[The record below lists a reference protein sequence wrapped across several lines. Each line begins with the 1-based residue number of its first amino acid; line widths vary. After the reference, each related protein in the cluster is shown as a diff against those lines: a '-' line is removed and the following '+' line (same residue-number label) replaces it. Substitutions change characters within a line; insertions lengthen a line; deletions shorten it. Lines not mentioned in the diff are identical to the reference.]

1 MKKKRIRV
9 SESLC
14 TLVKIWKIMRL
25 SLFFV
30 LFFMAQSWAVDSYS
44 QQTRLTLNLKNVKVI
59 DVLNQIENETDYFFL
74 FNQKLVDVDR
84 VVDIEVRQEKIEN
97 ILSRLF
103 EGTNVDY
110 VVKDRQIVLTTGQM
124 QANALVVMQQK
135 RPVTGKITDSD
146 NQPLPGVTVVVKGT
160 TNGTISDA
168 DGNFDLSGV
177 PGDATLVFSFVG
189 MRTQEVEIAGRSS
202 FHISMLEETI
212 GLEEVVAVGYG
223 VQKKETVTGSVATVK
238 GDELVKSPSMNL
250 SNAIAGRMSGVVT
263 MQSSGEPGYDG
274 STIRIRGSNT
284 LGNNDPLVVI
294 DGVAARAGGLE
305 RLDPADIES
314 MSVLKDASA
323 AIYGA
328 RAANGVILITTKHGK
343 IGKPTISYSFNK
355 GWSQPTVYP
364 DMADAAQY
372 ATMMNELEYNSVM
385 KNPQTN
391 PDYNIDDHYKP
402 RYSDEEIQM
411 FRDGSDPWGHP
422 NTDWYD
428 AVFKN
433 WSPLSHHSLQLEGG
447 AEKVKYFAT
456 LGYKNEEAYYENSA
470 TGYKQYNGRI
480 NLDTEISPYI
490 HSTVDVAVRTENR
503 NFPMR
508 SAGDIFRFVARGRPT
523 DPAFWPN
530 GLPGPDQEY
539 GDNPVVTT
547 TDATGYDR
555 DRRYYV
561 QTNAKVEITQPWIK
575 GLKFT
580 GSVAWDKY
588 IKHEKKFIKPWYLY
602 TWDGKT
608 YEEDGVTPKLEKG
621 LRGPNIDQP
630 QLTMSSEDQTNELW
644 RGILSYDKK
653 LGDHT
658 FNILAGAEKETS
670 ENEYFDAMRKYYLS
684 DAVQTLSA
692 GGDKEKTN
700 SGTAWE
706 RARMSYF
713 GRVSYNYQE
722 TYLAEFLWRC
732 DGSYMFPKGDR
743 FGFFP
748 GILLGYR
755 ISNEKFW
762 KEHIHFMDYL
772 KIRASWG
779 KMGNDQIWY
788 DDKLQE
794 YQYLSTY
801 YYEWGYVVGGE
812 DVKGLRIGRFPNPNI
827 TWEEANNYNIGLEGR
842 ILNKLSFELEGF
854 YNKRSKILWRR
865 NASVPQTTGLTLPAE
880 NIGKV
885 DNRGFDFKFDWNDKI
900 GRDLI
905 YSVSV
910 NGGYAKNKIK
920 YWDEA
925 PGAPEWQ
932 KSTGHP
938 METSLYYIYD
948 GVFKDW
954 NEINDPERPVYDIT
968 NDDGLRPGDMKF
980 KDLDGDD
987 KITADDQ
994 KRFDKNRQP
1003 TLTGGVNLF
1012 VQYKGFDLTLLFQG
1026 ATGSWG
1032 RFFTESGTIGNYTKD
1047 FAKHHWTAAN
1057 PSSTDPRA
1065 FDRNG
1070 EYWGGGNAANN
1081 TYWMQKT
1088 NYLRLKN
1095 FEIGY
1100 SLPKSL
1106 LAPTGISN
1114 FRIYANG
1121 LNLFTITPAKDV
1133 DPESTSDS
1141 GQYYPQARVVNFGFS
1156 LTF

>member
-1 MKKKRIRV
+1 MKHNDLKRMPFRGIF
-9 SESLC
+9 
-14 TLVKIWKIMRL
+14 I
-25 SLFFV
+25 FV
-30 LFFMAQSWAVDSYS
+30 LLSVMPGLTGLCAGRPLPGQTVAQQPVRTISGTV
-44 QQTRLTLNLKNVKVI
+44 
-59 DVLNQIENETDYFFL
+59 TDM
-74 FNQKLVDVDR
+74 
-84 VVDIEVRQEKIEN
+84 
-97 ILSRLF
+97 
-103 EGTNVDY
+103 
-110 VVKDRQIVLTTGQM
+110 TG
-124 QANALVVMQQK
+124 
-135 RPVTGKITDSD
+135 
-146 NQPLPGVTVVVKGT
+146 QPLPGVSIVVKGT
-160 TNGTISDA
+160 TIGTITGT
-168 DGNFDLSGV
+168 DGQYQLTKV
-177 PGDATLVFSFVG
+177 PDKATLVFSFVG
-189 MRTQEVEIAGRSS
+189 MRSREITVAGKSN
-202 FHISMLEETI
+202 IDVQMEESTVGI
-212 GLEEVVAVGYG
+212 EEIVAVGYG
-223 VQKKETVTGSVATVK
+223 IQKKETVTGSVATVK
-238 GDELVKSPSMNL
+238 GEELIKSPAMNL
-250 SNAIAGRMSGVVT
+250 SNTLAGRMSGVVT

-284 LGNNDPLVVI
+284 LGDNDPLVVI
-294 DGVAARAGGLE
+294 DGVADRAGGLE
-305 RLDPADIES
+305 RLNPADIKTI
-314 MSVLKDASA
+314 SVLKDASA

-328 RAANGVILITTKHGK
+328 RAANGVILVTTRHGK
-343 IGKPTISYSFNK
+343 TGKPSVTYSFNQ
-355 GWSQPTVYP
+355 GWSQPSVYP

-372 ATMMNELEYNSVM
+372 ATMMNELEYNSAM
-385 KNPQTN
+385 KNPKTN
-391 PDYNIDDHYKP
+391 PDYNISDYYKP
-402 RYSDEEIQM
+402 KYSDEDIQM

-428 AVFKN
+428 AVFRD

-447 AEKVKYFAT
+447 TDKVKYFST
-456 LGYKNEEAYYENSA
+456 LGYKNEDAYYKNSA
-470 TGYKQYNGRI
+470 TGYKQYNGRM

-490 HSTVDVAVRTENR
+490 HSTLDVVFRREDR
-503 NFPMR
+503 NYPMR
-508 SAGDIFRFVARGRPT
+508 SASDIFRSISRSRPT

-547 TDATGYDR
+547 TDATGYDH
-555 DRRYYV
+555 DKRYYLQSNV
-561 QTNAKVEITQPWIK
+561 KVEITQPWIK

-608 YEEDGVTPKLEKG
+608 YEEDGVTPRLEKG
-621 LRGPNIDQP
+621 LRGPNIDKP
-630 QLTMSSEDQTNELW
+630 RLTMSSEDQTNELW
-644 RGILSYDKK
+644 RGILSYEKK

-658 FNILAGAEKETS
+658 ISILAGSEKETS
-670 ENEYFDAMRKYYLS
+670 HDEYFDAERKYYLS
-684 DAVQTLSA
+684 DVIQTLSA

-700 SGTAWE
+700 SGKAWE

-713 GRVSYNYQE
+713 GRLSYNFKE
-722 TYLAEFLWRC
+722 TYLAEFVWRE
-732 DGSYMFPKGDR
+732 DGSYMFPKGHR

-755 ISNEKFW
+755 ISNENFW

-772 KIRASWG
+772 KIRGSWG

-788 DDKLQE
+788 DDELQE

-801 YYEWGYVVGGE
+801 YYEWGYIVDNE
-812 DVKGLRIGRFPNPNI
+812 DVKGLRIGRFPNPDV
-827 TWEEANNYNIGLEGR
+827 TWEVANNYNLGLEGR
-842 ILNKLSFELEGF
+842 IFNKLSFELEGF
-854 YNKRSKILWRR
+854 YNKRSKILWKR
-865 NASVPQTTGLTLPAE
+865 NASVPETTGLTLPAE

-885 DNRGFDFKFDWNDKI
+885 NNRGFDFKLEWNDKI
-900 GRDLI
+900 GGDFT

-920 YWDEA
+920 FWDEA

-938 METSLYYIYD
+938 MDTELYYIYD

-954 NEINDPERPVYDIT
+954 DEINDPERPVYEIT

-980 KDLDGDD
+980 KDIDGDG

-994 KRFDKNRQP
+994 KRFDKTRQP

-1012 VQYKGFDLTLLFQG
+1012 VRYKGFDMTLLFQG
-1026 ATGSWG
+1026 ASGSWG
-1032 RFFTESGTIGNYTKD
+1032 KYFTESGEIGNYTKN
-1047 FAKHHWTAAN
+1047 FAKHHWTADH
-1057 PSSTDPRA
+1057 PSSVDPRA

-1070 EYWGGGNAANN
+1070 EYWGGGNAGDN

-1088 NYLRLKN
+1088 RYIRLKN

-1106 LAPTGISN
+1106 LPPTGIAD

-1121 LNLFTITPAKDV
+1121 YNLFTITPAKDV
-1133 DPESTSDS
+1133 DPESTSDN
-1141 GQYYPQARVVNFGFS
+1141 GQYYPQARVINLGFS